1 MANKLDDFLSAIKL
15 GEMLHRKDPVE
26 KRRHTIMFVLAII
39 GGVAAIAAIAYV
51 VYRYMNPDYL
61 EDFDDDFDEFE
72 DEDIAEE
79 FAKPVETIV
88 SEEN

>member
-26 KRRHTIMFVLAII
+26 RHRHTIMCVLAII